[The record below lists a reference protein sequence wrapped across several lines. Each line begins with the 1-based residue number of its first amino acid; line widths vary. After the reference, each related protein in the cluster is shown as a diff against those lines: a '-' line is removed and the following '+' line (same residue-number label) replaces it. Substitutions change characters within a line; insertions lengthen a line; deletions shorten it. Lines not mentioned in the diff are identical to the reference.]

1 MILILPLQ
9 LLQPSRCH
17 GSAQPPN
24 HFISST
30 ERDGMSAQRSSSVGG
45 LREPRLPPSL
55 PAVHQRPPDI
65 QSPTVA
71 TARTHSR
78 RYAGYLRPHLPT
90 DRPTSGPQESCK
102 TRWTVVLDGTHR
114 RPRASL
120 NHELTSGDIYRPHA
134 ALHWRHQADTQH
146 REDHPRRPPSPLLA
160 ANNNDLQR
168 RVNNRETF

>member
-9 LLQPSRCH
+9 PLQPSRFH
-17 GSAQPPN
+17 RSAQPPN

-71 TARTHSR
+71 TARTRGR

-90 DRPTSGPQESCK
+90 DRPTSGPQESGKARRSGGLCRTGWDSLSSQGIAK
-102 TRWTVVLDGTHR
+102 PRTHQ
-114 RPRASL
+114 
-120 NHELTSGDIYRPHA
+120 
-134 ALHWRHQADTQH
+134 WRHLPAARRTTLASPG
-146 REDHPRRPPSPLLA
+146 RHPAPRGPPTPSPLTTPP
-160 ANNNDLQR
+160 R
-168 RVNNRETF
+168 